1 MHAVSN
7 RLLQIQV
14 SAPLVEYRSNVARVL
29 ETSVVATQEN
39 ICSVGVDGKLIIF
52 MHQDDLL
59 KDILVGYCS
68 HLSFRQ
74 LKRLYKARA
83 AVRPRCLKVASAV
96 TFRIG
101 GHPSF
106 IKTKREL
113 LGVRLLSSM
122 DGKRMDGKC
131 MDGKWSKY
139 WTAEFRMRQSILVQT
154 ATEPRQHA
162 TRES

>member
-1 MHAVSN
+1 MDGTPRMHAVSN

-83 AVRPRCLKVASAV
+83 AVRPRCLKVASV
-96 TFRIG
+96 
-101 GHPSF
+101 
-106 IKTKREL
+106 L
-113 LGVRLLSSM
+113 LPFASEAIHRSSRR
-122 DGKRMDGKC
+122 KEN
-131 MDGKWSKY
+131 Y
-139 WTAEFRMRQSILVQT
+139 WV
-154 ATEPRQHA
+154 
-162 TRES
+162 